1 MTFWKVKIRSDKL
14 QLVIMAMAGIAFLIV
29 FAYLPMVGILLAF
42 RDGNDA
48 LNIFRALLLSDW
60 TWSNIFDLIEDKKFW
75 DVFQNTIGLN
85 VLMLL
90 INFPLPIIF
99 ALLIDQVRSKR
110 VRKGIQTVVN
120 FPHFLS
126 WTIMGGIVLALTD
139 VTCGITTPLLQG
151 LKIIGKEEIV
161 DLNMP
166 QYFWGKMIVV
176 SALKGVGWGSIIY
189 SAAIAAISPE
199 VYEAATIDG
208 ANRLQKAIRITI
220 PMIAPT
226 ITIFL
231 LLNISRLLGNSFEQ
245 FYIFQTTANLS
256 KSEVLATYIYKEGFT
271 RRNYSYATALGLF
284 DSIVSVTLLLI
295 SNFISNKATGRGIF

>member
-1 MTFWKVKIRSDKL
+1 MTLGKVKIRRDKL
-14 QLVIMAMAGIAFLIV
+14 QLMIMAMAGICFLFV

-60 TWSNIFDLIEDKKFW
+60 TWSNIFDLIGDKKFW

-85 VLMLL
+85 ICMLL

-110 VRKGIQTVVN
+110 VRKGVQTVVN

-151 LKIIGKEEIV
+151 LKIIGKDEII

-208 ANRLQKAIRITI
+208 ASRLQKAIRITI

-284 DSIVSVTLLLI
+284 DSIVSVTLLLV
-295 SNFISNKATGRGIF
+295 SNVISNKVTGRGIF

>member
-99 ALLIDQVRSKR
+99 ALLIDQVRSKQ

>member
-90 INFPLPIIF
+90 INFALPIIF